1 MTTTLT
7 DLQRIRPVDPEELE
21 TAIAAL
27 RERQRAYQLK
37 ELRKQA
43 GLTQA
48 EMAETM
54 RVSQNRVSQ
63 IESGGAERSRLETLR
78 NYAEALGG
86 SLTVEISVGDAR
98 YIVA

>member
-1 MTTTLT
+1 MTTTLA

-21 TAIAAL
+21 AAISAL

-54 RVSQNRVSQ
+54 RVGQNRVSQ
-63 IESGGAERSRLETLR
+63 IESGGAERSRLGTLR
-78 NYAEALGG
+78 KYAEALGG
-86 SLTVEISVGDAR
+86 SLSVEITVGDTR